1 MKLTLQ
7 ELADLTGGKII
18 RSGAVAEFSGMAS
31 LNEADQ
37 DEVSFLGNDKYH
49 QDYLNTTAGAVLVPA
64 EVSAGASPDAV
75 VALVEVENPS
85 LAFAQVVKHFV
96 SIGRHFSAG
105 IDSRAIVADGVTL
118 DPSKVAIKAGAV
130 IEAGAVIGE
139 GTEVSA
145 GAVVGANVQVGK
157 DCLIHANVTIREQ
170 CVIGD
175 RVILQPG
182 CVIGSDGYGY
192 ELIDGRHEKV
202 DQVGIVVIEDDV
214 EIGANTTIDRAR
226 FGKTVIGEGSKI
238 DNLVQIAHNVHV
250 GKHCLVVAQSG
261 MAGSSSLGNYVTLA
275 AQAGV
280 GGHIKVHDRAVLT
293 AQTGALKDLKG
304 DMVYKGMP
312 ARPLREEQKKLAHI
326 ARLPKLAQEVKNLR
340 ARLDQLESGESS

>member
-1 MKLTLQ
+1 M
-7 ELADLTGGKII
+7 GG
-18 RSGAVAEFSGMAS
+18 
-31 LNEADQ
+31 
-37 DEVSFLGNDKYH
+37 
-49 QDYLNTTAGAVLVPA
+49 
-64 EVSAGASPDAV
+64 SPDDV

-96 SIGRHFSAG
+96 SIARHFSPG
-105 IDSRAIVADGVTL
+105 IDPRAIVADNVTL
-118 DPSKVAIKAGAV
+118 DPSKVAIKAGAI
-130 IEAGAVIGE
+130 IEAGAIIGE
-139 GTEVSA
+139 GTEVCA

-192 ELIDGRHEKV
+192 ELINGRHEKV
-202 DQVGIVVIEDDV
+202 DQVGIVVIEDNV

-238 DNLVQIAHNVHV
+238 DNLVQIAHNVRI
-250 GKHCLVVAQSG
+250 GKHCLIVAQSG
-261 MAGSSSLGNYVTLA
+261 LAGSSSLGNYVTLA
-275 AQAGV
+275 GQAGV
-280 GGHIKVHDRAVLT
+280 GGHIKVHDQAVLT
-293 AQTGALKDLKG
+293 AKTVAFKDLKG
-304 DMVYKGMP
+304 GEVYMGMP

-340 ARLDQLESGESS
+340 ARLDQLESGENC